1 MRVLHQFQH
10 QDLQV
15 TLFTWNQKYILKFEK
30 DNLEQT
36 YKVAE
41 WDTAGEAEVLEWVKD
56 TDFVLS
62 VQNRFK
68 DMWKHW
74 EEAKKV

>member
-1 MRVLHQFQH
+1 MRILHQFQH
-10 QDLQV
+10 EDLQV
-15 TLFTWNQKYILKFEK
+15 TLFAWNQKYILKFEK

-41 WDTAGEAEVLEWVKD
+41 WDTAGEDEVLEWIKD
-56 TDFVLS
+56 KDFVLS

-68 DMWKHW
+68 DMWQHW
-74 EEAKKV
+74 ESAKK